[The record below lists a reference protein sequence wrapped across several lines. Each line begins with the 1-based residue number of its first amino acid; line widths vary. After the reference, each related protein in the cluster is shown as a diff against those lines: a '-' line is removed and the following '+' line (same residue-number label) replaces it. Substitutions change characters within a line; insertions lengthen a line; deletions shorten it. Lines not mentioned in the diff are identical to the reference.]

1 MGMGSV
7 KEELRTTIETLSEAD
22 AARAMEFIRR
32 VLGRV
37 RGKDA
42 LDLLA
47 QNRDI
52 AVPTTTNG
60 GFAPV
65 EPIRGEGIPA
75 SRLLIE
81 DRR

>member
-1 MGMGSV
+1 MGSV
-7 KEELRTTIETLSEAD
+7 KEELRTTIETLSDAN

-32 VLGRV
+32 LRGRA

-52 AVPTTTNG
+52 TVPTTTNS
-60 GFAPV
+60 GFTSV

>member
-7 KEELRTTIETLSEAD
+7 KEELRTTIETLSEVD

-32 VLGRV
+32 LRGRV

-52 AVPTTTNG
+52 AVPATTNG
-60 GFAPV
+60 GFTPV